1 MQRRDPEGVETAAI
15 AALVDLDDKRVLD
28 VGCGGGRLTVF
39 AAGRA
44 ASVYAFDPAA
54 ENVAKAENALPED
67 LRERVRF
74 AVHDAEA
81 LDVERRRFD
90 LALCGWSL

>member
-1 MQRRDPEGVETAAI
+1 MQQRDPDGVETAAI
-15 AALVDLDDKRVLD
+15 AAMVDLDGKRLLD

-39 AAGRA
+39 AASRA
-44 ASVYAFDPAA
+44 ASMYAFDPVA
-54 ENVAKAENALPED
+54 ENVAKAAAALDETA
-67 LRERVRF
+67 RQRVRF

-90 LALCGWSL
+90 VALCGWSL